1 MSKLQVETISHT
13 NNTTAA
19 TINSSGNVSLSGT
32 LGVAGAAT
40 MSSTLGV
47 TGASTIGGTLG
58 VTGASTFS
66 GGIANSGTISAGTL
80 APAVAMAAGTF
91 IQMQY
96 GTTTSTISTNST
108 SVVAAS
114 PTVAVAITPK
124 FSNSKMIVSLI
135 GGQRSY
141 SSGTPWL
148 YKQLWR
154 DINGGGFSA
163 IETDFTRDL
172 HNSSYGMSNAAEYID
187 APNTTNQVTYKI
199 YISVDNS
206 QSAYLNVAS
215 TRMVFKVIEV
225 KV

>member
-1 MSKLQVETISHT
+1 MGDSMSKLQVETISHT

-19 TINSSGNVSLSGT
+19 TINSSGNVALS
-32 LGVAGAAT
+32 
-40 MSSTLGV
+40 
-47 TGASTIGGTLG
+47 GTLG

-66 GGIANSGTISAGTL
+66 GGIANTGTISAGTL

-96 GTTTSTISTNST
+96 GTTTSTISTSST
-108 SVVAAS
+108 SFVAAS

-148 YKQLWR
+148 YRQLQR
-154 DINGGGFSA
+154 DINGGGFSSLEA
-163 IETDFTRDL
+163 DFTRDL
-172 HNSSYGMSNAAEYID
+172 HSSSYGMANAAEYID
-187 APNTTNQVTYKI
+187 APNTTNEVTYKI
-199 YISVDNS
+199 YIAVNNS
-206 QSAYLNVAS
+206 QTAYLNVS
-215 TRMVFKVIEV
+215 PTRMVFKVIEV